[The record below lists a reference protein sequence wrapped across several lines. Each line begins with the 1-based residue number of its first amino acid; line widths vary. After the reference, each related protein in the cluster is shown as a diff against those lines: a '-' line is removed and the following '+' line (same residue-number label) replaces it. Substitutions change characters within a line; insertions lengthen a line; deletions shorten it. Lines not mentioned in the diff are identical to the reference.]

1 MTKQETAKLIAML
14 KEYYPRDYESTDIM
28 SRVNAW
34 HMILQD
40 YDYKEATAALLAFV
54 ATDLKGF
61 APTVGQ
67 IIEKIQLIKGSANEL
82 TEGEAWALV
91 SRATRNG
98 AYKSEEE
105 FNRLPE
111 QVKQVVGSPAMIMAW
126 SQLPAEE
133 VETVIQSNFMRSY
146 RARLKNHKEHEA
158 LPGNVKV
165 LIEENVRKLGIK
177 GNQEAMKMISM
188 EE

>member
-54 ATDLKGF
+54 STDTKGF
-61 APTVGQ
+61 SPTVGQ
-67 IIEKIQLIKGSANEL
+67 LIDKMQWMRGSDEL
-82 TEGEAWALV
+82 TEGEAWTLV

-98 AYKSEEE
+98 AYRSVEE
-105 FNRLPE
+105 FERLPE
-111 QVKQVVGSPAMIMAW
+111 QVQRVVGNPAMLKAW
-126 SQLPAEE
+126 SQLPTEE

-146 RARLKNHKEHEA
+146 RARVKSDKEFEA
-158 LPGNVKV
+158 IPMNVKTY
-165 LIEENVRKLGIK
+165 IENNMRSLGI
-177 GNQEAMKMISM
+177 EDELVKMLSM

>member
-14 KEYYPRDYESTDIM
+14 KEYYPRDYESTDIV

-34 HMILQD
+34 HMILKD

-54 ATDLKGF
+54 STDTKGF
-61 APTVGQ
+61 SPTVGQ
-67 IIEKIQLIKGSANEL
+67 LIDKMQWMRGSDEL
-82 TEGEAWALV
+82 TEGEAWTLV

-98 AYKSEEE
+98 AYRSVEE
-105 FNRLPE
+105 FERLPE
-111 QVKQVVGSPAMIMAW
+111 QVQRVVGNPAMLKAW
-126 SQLPAEE
+126 SQLPTEE

-146 RARLKNHKEHEA
+146 RARVKIDKEFEA
-158 LPGNVKV
+158 IPMNVKTY
-165 LIEENVRKLGIK
+165 IENNMRSLGI
-177 GNQEAMKMISM
+177 EDELVKMLSM

>member
-14 KEYYPRDYESTDIM
+14 KEYYPRDYESTDIV

-34 HMILQD
+34 HVILQD

-61 APTVGQ
+61 APTAGQ
-67 IIEKIQLIKGSANEL
+67 IIDKMQFINSTVNEL
-82 TEGEAWALV
+82 TENEAWALV

-98 AYKSEEE
+98 YYKAEEE

-111 QVKQVVGSPAMIMAW
+111 QVQRVVGNPAMIKAW

-146 RARLKNHKEHEA
+146 RARIKNDREFEA
-158 LPGNVKV
+158 LPSNVRTFIEDK
-165 LIEENVRKLGIK
+165 LQKLRIEERNRYLL
-177 GNQEAMKMISM
+177 

>member
-40 YDYKEATAALLAFV
+40 YDYKNATAALLAFV
-54 ATDLKGF
+54 STDTKGF
-61 APTVGQ
+61 APVVGQ
-67 IIEKIQLIKGSANEL
+67 ILEKIQLIKGSANEL

-111 QVKQVVGSPAMIMAW
+111 QVKQVVGSPAMIKAW
-126 SQLPAEE
+126 SQLPVEE

-146 RARLKNHKEHEA
+146 RARIRNDREFKA
-158 LPGNVKV
+158 LPS
-165 LIEENVRKLGIK
+165 NVRTFIADNMEKLRIED
-177 GNQEAMKMISM
+177 NRYLL